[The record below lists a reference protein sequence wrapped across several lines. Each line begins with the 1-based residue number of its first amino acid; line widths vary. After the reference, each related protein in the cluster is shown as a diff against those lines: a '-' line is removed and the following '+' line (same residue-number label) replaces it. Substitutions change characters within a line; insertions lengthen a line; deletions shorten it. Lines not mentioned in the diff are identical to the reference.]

1 MFRNTYNL
9 LRDNEILTF
18 TYSFFLQKIILL
30 LQGCLRSLNQLL
42 KREQKFLR
50 DLGELILKK
59 VKSKLSLPREILI
72 EELNS
77 GLAIGYDQNYIKHK
91 VPLVGVP
98 VGEVIRV

>member
-1 MFRNTYNL
+1 MFKKLALIIT
-9 LRDNEILTF
+9 I
-18 TYSFFLQKIILL
+18 FLFSAFNANA
-30 LQGCLRSLNQLL
+30 GS
-42 KREQKFLR
+42 
-50 DLGELILKK
+50 DGELILKK

>member
-1 MFRNTYNL
+1 MELVDICREAGIPPGVVNL
-9 LRDNEILTF
+9 LSGDPAGITNELME
-18 TYSFFLQKIILL
+18 SDIIKKVSIT
-30 LQGCLRSLNQLL
+30 GSTRVG
-42 KREQKFLR
+42 K
-50 DLGELILKK
+50 LILKK
-59 VKSKLSLPREILI
+59 VKSKLSFPREILI

>member
-1 MFRNTYNL
+1 MPQVSKLIIKKRA
-9 LRDNEILTF
+9 
-18 TYSFFLQKIILL
+18 KI
-30 LQGCLRSLNQLL
+30 
-42 KREQKFLR
+42 LR

-77 GLAIGYDQNYIKHK
+77 GLAIGYDHNYIKHK